1 MTLQIK
7 NEELEGLNSTAKIN
21 SFFSCANDIS
31 KRRALAILHL
41 KENTPGVYDADLLEC
56 AIPNVK
62 FIGFK
67 IPKNNPEAEAEI
79 FLQLNFKTI
88 QMLKDGSTFIIKA
101 DTLTIK
107 NGTTVIKD
115 AYQYTEDEVKTM
127 YDSYM
132 DVSFDE
138 SSVTDEVSLTAERDI
153 FLLISAILSKPEAFI
168 NVQNNKA
175 IVVVDGSFV
184 YYTKEKTLPADL
196 YINCYLANRINAILN
211 MTGGGNVIIK
221 KGDQFIIEGY
231 VEGEK
236 VIENC
241 SVVYEMPM
249 DPLQEEDLKNISPTD
264 QAYEINISS
273 AELVAGLTEAK
284 KSIGN
289 FIANPFNFAF
299 MQNGSGMSVKFK
311 DDLSDSSA
319 IVHIGEVL
327 DGPEDGLSFPDYK
340 VYLPFTDLGLYTKGN
355 VPISIKY
362 DPDNS
367 DTSVLISLEDGSY
380 ILTGKI

>member
-7 NEELEGLNSTAKIN
+7 NEELEGLNSAAKIN
-21 SFFSCANDIS
+21 AFFSCANDIS

-56 AIPNVK
+56 ATPNVK

-67 IPKNNPEAEAEI
+67 IPKNNPEAEDEI

-115 AYQYTEDEVKTM
+115 AYQYTEDEVKAM

-138 SSVTDEVSLTAERDI
+138 SSVTDTVSFTAENDSFR
-153 FLLISAILSKPEAFI
+153 LISVIISKPEAFI
-168 NVQNNKA
+168 NIQKDKA
-175 IVVVDGSFV
+175 TVVIDGSFV
-184 YYTKEKTLPADL
+184 YYTKEMKLPVDL

-211 MTGGGNVIIK
+211 MTGGKVVIK
-221 KGDQFIIEGY
+221 KGNQFIIEGY
-231 VEGEK
+231 VDDEK

-249 DPLQEEDLKNISPTD
+249 DPLQEEDLKNISPTG
-264 QAYEINISS
+264 QALEIDISS
-273 AELVAGLTEAK
+273 DELVMGLTEAK

-299 MQNGSGMSVKFK
+299 MQNGRGMSVKFK

-327 DGPEDGLSFPDYK
+327 DVPEDGLSFPDYK
-340 VYLPFTDLGLYTKGN
+340 VYLPFTDLGVYTKGN
-355 VPISIKY
+355 MPISIKY